1 MAKISKSNRGKNDRE
16 QITVRT
22 QVKPTPAGVRKWWKA
37 STQSERGQQ
46 LLETA
51 SFLKEQLQYRYRQA
65 SIYAKLYSNQPL
77 FGIAG
82 TSLQKMSG
90 SGAYSLP
97 VDRPT
102 MNVIQSCIDTLTS
115 RITQSRPRPVFLT
128 DNGNYKERNLA
139 KQLDQFIAGE
149 LYRTDAYAL
158 GEIMLRDACVLG
170 SGVLKIYEGDDK
182 RVCIERVLYTELLV
196 DPNDGLY
203 GNPRQIYQLK
213 LVDRDVLA
221 DMFPKDRESIMN
233 AEQAFPDNAGDSSK
247 TVADQVMVVEGWRL
261 PSGPEASDGRHTIA
275 CTSAVLVDEEYDKPC
290 FPFIH
295 LSFSPRLLGYFGQ
308 GLAEQLMGTQVEIN
322 KLLMTISKSIN
333 LVGVPRVFV
342 EDGSKVVKAQINNDV
357 GSIITYRGTK
367 PIYEVAPCVAPEI
380 YEQLQRLVEYA
391 YQQSGISSLAASSKK
406 PDGLDSGAALRE
418 YDDLQTDRFA
428 ALSKRYDAFFIE
440 LAYSI
445 IDLAKDIAER
455 DGKYSTVYPGKNEAK
470 EVDLPKAGMLLDDS
484 YIIQCFDSSSLP
496 RDPAGRLQKVTEM
509 IQAGMISIQEGRRLL
524 DYPDLEQN
532 EKLANAGEERIL
544 KTLDKIVE
552 SGVYSP
558 PDPFMDLELAKT
570 LSNQYYNLYVDAKLE
585 EKRADMLRTFNA
597 QAIALQQ
604 AAMTA
609 MMPPPQTQPV
619 PQAPPVPAAPSP
631 MVPRAVGQ

>member
-1 MAKISKSNRGKNDRE
+1 MAKITKSNRGKGERD

-37 STQSERGQQ
+37 ADKVQRGQE

-102 MNVIQSCIDTLTS
+102 MNVIQSCVDTLVS

-139 KQLDQFIAGE
+139 KQLDQFVAGE
-149 LYRTDAYAL
+149 LYRTDAYQH

-170 SGVLKIYEGDDK
+170 AGVLKVYEGDDNK
-182 RVCIERVLYTELLV
+182 VCIERVLYTELLV

-261 PSGPEASDGRHTIA
+261 PSGKDACDGRHTIA
-275 CTSAVLVDEEYDKPC
+275 CTSAVLVDEEYEKDA

-295 LSFSPRLLGYFGQ
+295 LSFSPRLLGFFGQ

-342 EDGSKVVKAQINNDV
+342 EDGSKVVKSHLNNDV
-357 GSIITYRGTK
+357 GSIVTYRGTK
-367 PIYEVAPCVAPEI
+367 PQYEVAPCVAPEI

-391 YQQSGISSLAASSKK
+391 YQQSGISALAASSKK

-428 ALSKRYDAFFIE
+428 ALSKRYDNFFIE

-445 IDLAKDIAER
+445 VDLAKDIAVR

-470 EVDLPKAGMLLDDS
+470 EVDLPKAGMLTDT
-484 YIIQCFDSSSLP
+484 YVIQCYDSSSLP

-552 SGVYSP
+552 SGKYSP

-585 EKRADMLRTFNA
+585 PERAEMIRTFNI

-604 AAMTA
+604 AAMA
-609 MMPPPQTQPV
+609 ALAPPQQQPV
-619 PQAPPVPAAPSP
+619 PQATAEPLPQSPLVPNN
-631 MVPRAVGQ
+631 Q